1 MNPSSSAS
9 SSGGDAPTNHL
20 VELTSSTLQVIRV
33 DAGAVGMARNAAL
46 DNKAILELLLNEAA
60 SDWQTSGWSAG
71 VGGYVP
77 ATSWHI
83 VTEEQVRSVGTDAT
97 LGAVAN
103 GLPHGFAGD
112 LIVAGCSAAKG
123 APVEIA
129 GDNRWLIAVAP
140 KEGLDKLLT
149 GAERCKLTPSPI
161 GPGVLDHIGAVS
173 RLLRVTGQNAVA
185 LWELGLE
192 RSHLFLVTA
201 NGVEAVVPCE
211 VKLTDVWETI
221 RAELNLK
228 YQLAAARL
236 FYGDLFDFTDAAPR
250 IAGALA
256 PALSTA
262 FDALPSKGEK
272 PALACAGLTG
282 TQNWL
287 VNHLAAA
294 VGTTNWQPDP
304 ETALSEF
311 GLQVAG
317 DLLPG
322 QLAPASFGLLHRAGV
337 NAKDGNAWKPV
348 WHPSTAANFKI
359 ALPAAPKPVAKPAP
373 APAPAPKPAAPV
385 PAPKPA
391 PIPTP
396 IPAPKP
402 APKTPTPV
410 PRPAQPAPQPAV
422 KAPAPAP
429 QPAKPAAPVQPT
441 KPAQPAPQPAVKAPA
456 PTPQPVKPA
465 APVQPAK
472 PAQPAPQPAAKAA
485 TPTPQPAKPAETP
498 KSTPQPAAK
507 TPAPAAPS
515 AAKSPLAAAA
525 ATKAAAEASGQP
537 AKKKGAPIGLIV
549 GIAAAVIIGVVA
561 FFFVQQSNAKAEQE
575 RIANQ
580 RRIEEANAAAAKAKK
595 DAEESAA
602 KLKAQ
607 ADAEIARLKKIAEEQ
622 ATIARNEEDRRR
634 KAQEALERA
643 PGVITINT
651 VPEGAEVSIDGNAP
665 QLSPATITNVTPG
678 MRRVEITL
686 PGYDPVTQLVEIKG
700 AQTLDLGIINLQSI
714 LGTLMLR
721 SEPADAEYA
730 VFPADKV
737 DGPPLRTGR
746 TPGSVDKLPPGEY
759 VIKFAR
765 PGLVSTT
772 EHATI
777 AGKQVVDVNSTFIV
791 GGVSLTSNPSGAAVR
806 MNGEYLGVTPL
817 VRPEIQP
824 TSANFEFTLPNHE
837 PLKLT
842 GEITNK
848 ETLRLHAE
856 MLHVDRIA
864 KPSEVKSAP
873 KILSTARPE
882 IPDNLSPIQGEVII
896 SVVVT
901 KQGTIR
907 DIRVDKSSN
916 PALTEPCLKA
926 VNLWKFSPAISK
938 SGQPVNMRISVPIKV
953 DVKEGAVA
961 NEDDTNLPLH
971 MRH

>member
-1 MNPSSSAS
+1 MSS
-9 SSGGDAPTNHL
+9 
-20 VELTSSTLQVIRV
+20 VQVIRV
-33 DAGAVGMARNAAL
+33 EAGAVGMARNAAL

-71 VGGYVP
+71 VGGFVP
-77 ATSWHI
+77 ASSWHL
-83 VTEEQVRSVGTDAT
+83 VTEEQVRSAGGDAT
-97 LGAVAN
+97 LGAVAS
-103 GLPHGFAGD
+103 GLQHGFAGD
-112 LIVAGCSAAKG
+112 LVVAGCSAGKG
-123 APVEIA
+123 APVEVA
-129 GDNRWLIAVAP
+129 GENRWLVAVAP
-140 KEGLDKLLT
+140 QEGLDKLLAC
-149 GAERCKLTPSPI
+149 AERCKLTPSPI
-161 GPGVLDHIGAVS
+161 GPGVLDHIGSVS

-221 RAELNLK
+221 RSELNLK

-236 FYGDLFDFTDAAPR
+236 FYGDLFDFTEAAPR

-262 FDALPSKGEK
+262 LSALPVRGDK

-287 VNHLAAA
+287 INHLAAA
-294 VGTTNWQPDP
+294 IGTTNWQPDP
-304 ETALSEF
+304 ETALSEL
-311 GLQVAG
+311 GLHVGG

-337 NAKDGNAWKPV
+337 NTKGGNAWKPV
-348 WHPSTAANFKI
+348 WHPASAANFKI
-359 ALPAAPKPVAKPAP
+359 ALPAAPKPVAAPVPAKPVV
-373 APAPAPKPAAPV
+373 PAPAPKPVV
-385 PAPKPA
+385 PAVAPKPA

-396 IPAPKP
+396 VPAPKP
-402 APKTPTPV
+402 ALKTPTPV
-410 PRPAQPAPQPAV
+410 PRPAQPTPTPTPAPKPAQPAPAKPVEAPKPAAPAPQPA
-422 KAPAPAP
+422 KPAQPTSQPAAKTPAPAP
-429 QPAKPAAPVQPT
+429 QPAKPVEAP
-441 KPAQPAPQPAVKAPA
+441 KPATA
-456 PTPQPVKPA
+456 
-465 APVQPAK
+465 PAK
-472 PAQPAPQPAAKAA
+472 PSQTISPPAAKA
-485 TPTPQPAKPAETP
+485 PVPQQPAKPAEAP
-498 KSTPQPAAK
+498 KPAQQPAAK
-507 TPAPAAPS
+507 APIAAPQS

-525 ATKAAAEASGQP
+525 ASKAAAEAAGQP
-537 AKKKGAPIGLIV
+537 SAKKKTPMGLIIAILAV
-549 GIAAAVIIGVVA
+549 VILGGGGYFVLQNGKEKAYQAQLEAERKAAADA
-561 FFFVQQSNAKAEQE
+561 AQK
-575 RIANQ
+575 
-580 RRIEEANAAAAKAKK
+580 AAAEATKKAQ
-595 DAEESAA
+595 EEAA
-602 KLKAQ
+602 KLKAV

-622 ATIARNEEDRRR
+622 STIARNEEERRR

-651 VPEGAEVSIDGNAP
+651 VPEGAEVSIDGSAP
-665 QLSPATITNVTPG
+665 QLTPATITNVTPG
-678 MRRVEITL
+678 MRRVAITL

-700 AQTLDLGIINLQSI
+700 AQTLDLGLINLQSI

-730 VFPADKV
+730 VFPADKP
-737 DGPPLRTGR
+737 DGTPIRTGR

-765 PGLVSTT
+765 PGLVPTT

-777 AGKQVVDVNSTFIV
+777 SGKQVIDVNSTFIV

-824 TSANFEFTLPNHE
+824 AQATFEFTLPNHE
-837 PLKLT
+837 PLKLA

-873 KILSTARPE
+873 KILQTARPE
-882 IPDNLSPIQGEVII
+882 IPSGLSPIAGEVTI

-938 SGQPVNMRISVPIKV
+938 SGQPVNMRISVPFKV
-953 DVKEGAVA
+953 DVKEGSPATE
-961 NEDDTNLPLH
+961 EDNSSLPMH